1 MCLQS
6 DNEKNALPSRL
17 NVSHNPGDVLA
28 LHLEVVTG
36 SVGLELA
43 GAGVVGDPEAVAALV
58 EVEGG
63 VPVQGDPVVMAA
75 HPIRKCTLLVTS
87 VN

>member
-1 MCLQS
+1 M
-6 DNEKNALPSRL
+6 
-17 NVSHNPGDVLA
+17 
-28 LHLEVVTG
+28 
-36 SVGLELA
+36 GLKLA

-58 EVEGG
+58 QVEGG

-75 HPIRKCTLLVTS
+75 HPIRKGTLLVAS